1 MNANRLSQARAALL
15 PTEFANSLDGAFL
28 PPATQS
34 ADLAQSIDNEHVTRH
49 DQQRIPTPGEALN
62 LIYRTLPAGVEL
74 HRPYHYVIPLGKR
87 EKLDLLILKIHC
99 PDEVAQRFNE
109 WRAEI
114 ADEIDPVVMLVLP
127 VRGTQHLWNN
137 LRNRFPGVTLLTDE
151 HRHTIQSIF
160 NSVCGERP
168 QFSIHRV
175 PWDMTREN
183 LTAVPFIAPDR
194 PGVQDIEDLIH
205 AERKPDGS
213 YVWRTAIVDVTDYV
227 KPGNAL
233 DSQAMR
239 VGSTVRARRRS
250 IPTLPEEL
258 AHDLVSFREGEIRPA
273 WVLEGRLIPDRENE
287 ALLTK
292 RGTHYRLQY
301 QVRRAYVCNHK
312 SIDPSDIPPLLAN
325 SPLARSLSA
334 LSEVARILRHRRASK
349 PTPIRVEGTGAL
361 DMITAELMIEANH
374 LLSEYVGTHNSL
386 PLCYSVHEKPSK
398 STKERLHRQLK
409 SLGVPNRVEQ
419 FDTPSELTGIIYELE
434 RMRGAASE
442 ALKKDI
448 IDHFLLRSLLSA
460 DNHGHYGLRLKSYAA
475 WKPREA
481 AGVANQL
488 QLAATFG
495 LHAPLSY
502 GEISRRSNVL
512 NEKRGTRD
520 ERTFSA
526 ILLESLYHKLSLVGS
541 ITTGTVADVA
551 RGKVV
556 VSMAGFSRLATLCGV
571 DTDSNLEVGAPVVG
585 VFRGFNLHTKEYEFE
600 LA

>member
-1 MNANRLSQARAALL
+1 MNAPRLSQARATSN
-15 PTEFANSLDGAFL
+15 PTEFAHTLDGALL
-28 PPATQS
+28 PPAMQP
-34 ADLAQSIDNEHVTRH
+34 ADLSSSSFDAQTAPL
-49 DQQRIPTPGEALN
+49 DQPRIPTPAEALD

-87 EKLDLLILKIHC
+87 EKLDLLILKIYC

-109 WRAEI
+109 WRVNI

-137 LRNRFPGVTLLTDE
+137 LKNRFPDVTLLTDE
-151 HRHTIQSIF
+151 HRPTIQSIF

-175 PWDMTREN
+175 PWDMSRED

-205 AERKPDGS
+205 GERKPDGS
-213 YVWRTAIVDVTDYV
+213 YIWRTAIVDVTDYV

-239 VGSTVRARRRS
+239 VGSTLRARRRS

-273 WVLEGRLIPDRENE
+273 WVLEGRLTPDRED
-287 ALLTK
+287 ASLPTK
-292 RGTHYRLQY
+292 RGTHYRLHY
-301 QVRRAYVCNHK
+301 QVRRAYVRNHK
-312 SIDPSDIPPLLAN
+312 SIDPSNIPPLQLN

-361 DMITAELMIEANH
+361 DMITAELMIESNH
-374 LLSEYVGTHNSL
+374 LLTEYIGSRKGL

-398 STKERLHRQLK
+398 ATKERLHRQLRA
-409 SLGVPNRVEQ
+409 LGVPNSVEQ
-419 FDTPSELTGIIYELE
+419 FDKPSELTGIIYGLE
-434 RMRGAASE
+434 RMRGQASQ

-460 DNHGHYGLRLKSYAA
+460 DNHGHYGLRLQSYAA

-481 AGVANQL
+481 AGIANQL

-502 GEISRRSNVL
+502 TEMARRANVL
-512 NEKRGTRD
+512 NEKRWKKD

-541 ITTGTVADVA
+541 ITTGTVTDIAH
-551 RGKVV
+551 GKVM
-556 VSMAGFSRLATLCGV
+556 VSMAGFSRLATLRGV
-571 DTDSNLEVGAPVVG
+571 EMDSNLEVGAPVVG
-585 VFRGFNLHTKEYEFE
+585 VFRGFNLNTKEYEFE